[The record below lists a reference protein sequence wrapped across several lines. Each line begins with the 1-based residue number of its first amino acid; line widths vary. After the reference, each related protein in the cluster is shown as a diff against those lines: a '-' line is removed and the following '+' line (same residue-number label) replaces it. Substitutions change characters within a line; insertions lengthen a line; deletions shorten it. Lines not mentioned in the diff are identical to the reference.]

1 MLLEEFAERRVANA
15 QFLRN
20 LLNGERIFQRFSDTQ
35 TGFINHV
42 NMLGILAQYDISFQR
57 IHFAYQMVYDTR
69 HSLLCKSSLFLCGF
83 VSLFVE
89 SDNLVT
95 VTYMVDW
102 LFRRKKTCLHAVVD
116 VLALEANPIAFPSLG
131 A

>member
-1 MLLEEFAERRVANA
+1 M
-15 QFLRN
+15 
-20 LLNGERIFQRFSDTQ
+20 
-35 TGFINHV
+35 
-42 NMLGILAQYDISFQR
+42 
-57 IHFAYQMVYDTR
+57 
-69 HSLLCKSSLFLCGF
+69 CKSNLFLCGF

-102 LFRRKKTCLHAVVD
+102 LFRRKKPCFHAVVD
-116 VLALEANPIAFPSLG
+116 VLALEADPIAFPTLG